1 MDTAEPGQTT
11 ENLSVHDCWKYL
23 RSVSVCRVA
32 VTGGDGTDIFP
43 VNYVPN
49 YGTVIFRTGPG
60 TKLDA
65 LLAIP
70 AVVLEADGMN
80 SYGTIAWSVVI
91 KGLAEV
97 VSNGEE
103 LQEAAEAGLSP
114 WQPGVKDTLVRVTP
128 KEISGRRFVISSPLN
143 WWPPLDSASSEPKDA
158 GQTT

>member
-1 MDTAEPGQTT
+1 
-11 ENLSVHDCWKYL
+11 
-23 RSVSVCRVA
+23 VA
-32 VTGGDGTDIFP
+32 VTGADGLDIFP

-65 LLAIP
+65 LLATP

-97 VSNGEE
+97 VTNGEDF
-103 LQEAAEAGLSP
+103 QEAAEAGLSP
-114 WQPGVKDTLVRVTP
+114 WQPGMKDTLVRVTP
-128 KEISGRRFVISSPLN
+128 KEISGRRFVINSTVN
-143 WWPPLDSASSEPKDA
+143 WWPPLNSATAEPGVTGD
-158 GQTT
+158 